1 MPTPTTPPPALGPR
15 TGGILGTMLLLIV
28 AGAARADGAVPTWR
42 DHFTL
47 TASLRVRG
55 ELADW
60 FAPPAD
66 AAAPGAERWA
76 FFASQVRLGLRAVFP
91 YVEVFVEGQD
101 TRLAGLPDD
110 ATLGAP
116 FGPLGPAGLY
126 YLFGR
131 STTQGEAFLKQGF
144 VRLRRGL
151 ASATLG
157 RFEYREGLE
166 TLPFDATLAFVKRT
180 RIAERLVGPFDFTHV
195 TRSFDGA
202 RLAYDRLSW
211 NATALGARPTR
222 GGFNVSANR
231 DIEDVAVAGLALT
244 AKRLPFGPPVDARLF
259 YLYYDDRR
267 GLPKVDNTP
276 TGGAV
281 DTAAIA
287 IHTIGAHALTAIDA
301 GPGIA
306 DLLLWVAGQT
316 GDWGHRTHSAW
327 AYAVEA
333 GYQLP
338 RLPWSPWLRVG
349 LDCSSGDSNPRDG
362 RHQTFFQMLPTART
376 YAQLPFFNLMNMND
390 VFESLVLRPSRI
402 VTIRSDVHWL
412 RLGDRH
418 DLWYSGGGAQSQ
430 DIFGFTGTPSSG
442 HRALAYLVDLSA
454 SVAVT
459 SWMTLGGYYGHA
471 FGGNVVG
478 GTFDGRDADYAFI
491 EMTLRY

>member
-1 MPTPTTPPPALGPR
+1 MPTTVRPTP
-15 TGGILGTMLLLIV
+15 GGRAGSILGTMLLL
-28 AGAARADGAVPTWR
+28 AAAAAARADDAAPGWR
-42 DHFTL
+42 DHFTI

-66 AAAPGAERWA
+66 VAVPGAERWA
-76 FFASQVRLGLRAVFP
+76 FFASQLRLGLRAVFP

-110 ATLGAP
+110 ATLAAP

-131 STTQGEAFLKQGF
+131 DTTQGEPFLKQGF
-144 VRLRRGL
+144 VRLRRGV
-151 ASATLG
+151 ASVTLG
-157 RFEYREGLE
+157 RFDHREGLE

-195 TRSFDGA
+195 TRSFDGV
-202 RLAYDRLSW
+202 RLVYDQTAW
-211 NATALGARPTR
+211 NATALVARPTR
-222 GGFNVSANR
+222 GGFNVNANR
-231 DIEDVAVAGLALT
+231 GIEDVAVAGLTLT
-244 AKRLPFGPPVDARLF
+244 AKRFPVGPPVDARLF

-276 TGGAV
+276 ASSTV

-301 GPGIA
+301 GPGIV
-306 DLLLWVAGQT
+306 DLLLWVTGQA
-316 GDWGHRTHSAW
+316 GDWGRQTHAAW
-327 AYAVEA
+327 AVAVEA

-338 RLPWSPWLRVG
+338 RLPWSPWVRVG
-349 LDCSSGDSNPRDG
+349 FDRSSGDADPGDG
-362 RHQTFFQMLPTART
+362 RHGTFFQVLPTART
-376 YAQLPFFNLMNMND
+376 YAQLPFFNLMNVAD
-390 VFESLVLRPSRI
+390 VFESIVLRPHRI

-412 RLGDRH
+412 RLGNRH
-418 DLWYSGGGAQSQ
+418 DLWYSGGGAQSD

-442 HRALAYLVDLSA
+442 HRALAYLVDLQA

-459 SWMTLGGYYGHA
+459 PWMTLGGYYGHA
-471 FGGNVVG
+471 FGGSVVG
-478 GTFDGRDADYAFI
+478 GTFEGRDADYGFI
-491 EMTLRY
+491 EMALRY